1 MIYKNPDELVPYLE
15 YIPEEMLSDVITDA
29 LTAAIFAPS
38 VPVQQSQPVTSAF
51 DMSQLLEQIKGLIG
65 NDVQAPTPVVKTEE
79 AKPSTVITTT
89 VTDGVDAD
97 LQDIVGAFANSLF
110 K

>member
-1 MIYKNPDELVPYLE
+1 MIYKIPDELVPYLE

-29 LTAAIFAPS
+29 LKAAIFAPS

-65 NDVQAPTPVVKTEE
+65 NDVQAPTPVKTEE